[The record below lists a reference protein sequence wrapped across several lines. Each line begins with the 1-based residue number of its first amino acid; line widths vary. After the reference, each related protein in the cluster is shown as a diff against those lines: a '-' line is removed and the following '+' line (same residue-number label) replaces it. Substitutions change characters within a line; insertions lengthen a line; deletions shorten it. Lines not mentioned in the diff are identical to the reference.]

1 MTTPWCFF
9 ETIPAASMLAEHI
22 VLYPT
27 GGGNLNGLCPKFAL
41 AKLVPLLLP
50 KAGVSVPDRFE

>member
-1 MTTPWCFF
+1 
-9 ETIPAASMLAEHI
+9 MLAEHI